1 MTEMH
6 QNIEKK
12 SPTKFDYSSLRVSN
26 NHNMRKINTSA
37 FNLNNIQVNINN
49 FKEIQELGSGQHG
62 SVVKVI
68 CSLNNQTFALKKIL
82 QSYFINPNTNQLD
95 EEKEN

>member
-1 MTEMH
+1 MSTIIFQPNPFMFPLPP
-6 QNIEKK
+6 I
-12 SPTKFDYSSLRVSN
+12 PP
-26 NHNMRKINTSA
+26 
-37 FNLNNIQVNINN
+37 VNINN

-82 QSYFINPNTNQLD
+82 QSYFINPNTN
-95 EEKEN
+95 